1 MLSVQ
6 QLRVAPNNS
15 FKPNLLRY
23 TNNVAGK
30 ACHVV
35 GYATQ
40 VGLTQV
46 LGGMESWLQSSDFS
60 SKTVKAD
67 VSFVLEV
74 FESHDWLAEN
84 LAREQLERSGATCW
98 PADVGLG
105 LGAGPIAH
113 LFPKGQYTFH

>member
-67 VSFVLEV
+67 VSSVLEV
-74 FESHDWLAEN
+74 LESHDWLAEN
-84 LAREQLERSGATCW
+84 LAREQLERSGSDCCPRSEERRVGKECVSTCRSRW
-98 PADVGLG
+98 SPY
-105 LGAGPIAH
+105 H
-113 LFPKGQYTFH
+113 

>member
-46 LGGMESWLQSSDFS
+46 LGGMESWLQSSEFY
-60 SKTVKAD
+60 SKTLKAD
-67 VSFVLEV
+67 VRSVLAV
-74 FESHDWLAEN
+74 LESHDWLAEN
-84 LAREQLERSGATCW
+84 LARDQLARSGSDCL
-98 PADVGLG
+98 PAGLG
-105 LGAGPIAH
+105 MERADGTNLHHAPNG
-113 LFPKGQYTFH
+113 K

>member
-1 MLSVQ
+1 MALKSGGTERRAKKNVMLSVQ

-67 VSFVLEV
+67 VSSVLEV
-74 FESHDWLAEN
+74 
-84 LAREQLERSGATCW
+84 LERSEEHTSE
-98 PADVGLG
+98 LQS
-105 LGAGPIAH
+105 LMRIS
-113 LFPKGQYTFH
+113 Y